1 MKTLTSI
8 AAILAL
14 STHAVSAGTLAPPIV
29 EDDVIVVEE
38 GPAGTLGMAGG
49 LGTAGAVAG
58 GLLAVAALAAIVGDD
73 GDDDETDTTTET
85 VVAVD

>member
-14 STHAVSAGTLAPPIV
+14 STQAVFAGSLAPAVV
-29 EDDVIVVEE
+29 EGDVIAVEE
-38 GPAGTLGMAGG
+38 PAPAMVGG

-58 GLLAVAALAAIVGDD
+58 GLLAVAALAALI
-73 GDDDETDTTTET
+73 GDDDDDDDDEVSTTTT
-85 VVAVD
+85 VVQAE